1 MDYILETNDLTK
13 TFKHTVALNRVNMK
27 IKRGEIYGFVGEN
40 GAGKSTLIRVITG
53 INKATDGTFS
63 LNFIDRIGSVAA
75 IVETPALYANLNA
88 LDNLKTQAA
97 LLGLNETN
105 ESLRTL
111 LLKVGLDGE
120 LYSPKKAKNFSLGMK
135 QRLSIAFSLLSNP
148 EFIILDEPMNGLD
161 PVGIKS
167 VRDLILALNKEHG
180 TTFLISSHILNE
192 LDKVATT
199 YGFISH
205 GKLVEEIT
213 AKALSEKTRGVIR
226 IRLEA
231 PLTKEN
237 EEFLANF
244 SYELVSPTEL
254 LMTDEKDGQ
263 KILQMLV
270 AHEVN
275 IKDYIVERE
284 TIEDYYLKVINNG
297 RTSA

>member
-53 INKATDGTFS
+53 INKATDGTFN
-63 LNFIDRIGSVAA
+63 LNFTDRIGSVAA

-254 LMTDEKDGQ
+254 LMRDEKDGQ
-263 KILQMLV
+263 KVLQTLV

-297 RTSA
+297 RTSS